1 MTVGVIQ
8 AKMEE
13 AGVEVREESLIS
25 DIEELIELELIGRN
39 GSATSSYYGLSIPM
53 MGLWID
59 TQQDVNVLQSRARSD
74 SFENPG
80 SDDSNGAL
88 D

>member
-1 MTVGVIQ
+1 
-8 AKMEE
+8 
-13 AGVEVREESLIS
+13 
-25 DIEELIELELIGRN
+25 LIELELIDRN

-59 TQQDVNVLQSRARSD
+59 AQQDVNVLQSRARSD